1 MIKIVKNILKLM
13 QISKPKISIIMPVYN
28 GEQYIEDSIKS
39 ILNQTLVDFEL
50 IIVNDGSTDNTKL
63 ICEQFARDDD
73 RVILINQENRG
84 AHHARN
90 NGIKKARGSYY
101 CFFDSDDY
109 IDSRMLEDLYDIITD
124 YKSDLV
130 VCGFNINTYYN
141 NDEYIVQKYIPYTHE
156 KRIIDNVSS
165 KEDFRKSA
173 YLNFDRN
180 MFYPPWNKMYSAKYI
195 NDNNIKFPITYRD
208 DFPFVMEVI
217 KDIQNVTYVR
227 KPYYNFIRKRSD
239 SETQKYVSNL
249 YEKREEE
256 HEAMLNLY
264 RYWDLTNDEDSFEMI
279 SRRYVDRLI
288 ECMVNLFNSECKL
301 TKSEKREEIKKYL
314 STDNFKNSIENA
326 RPRKVYL
333 KLMYFILKTRSLSL
347 CYYMCK
353 FINHIKKRNVRLF
366 ANLKANR

>member
-1 MIKIVKNILKLM
+1 MRIN
-13 QISKPKISIIMPVYN
+13 KPKISIIMPVYN
-28 GEQYIEDSIKS
+28 GEHYIHDSVKS
-39 ILNQTLVDFEL
+39 ILDQTLTDFEL
-50 IIVNDGSTDNTKL
+50 IIVNDGSKDNTKA
-63 ICEQFARDDD
+63 ICEGFAEKDD
-73 RVILINQENRG
+73 RIILINQENGG
-84 AHHARN
+84 AHRARN
-90 NGIKKARGSYY
+90 NGIKKASGYYY

-109 IDSRMLEDLYDIITD
+109 IDSRMLEDLYDIITE

-141 NDEYIVQKYIPYTHE
+141 NNEYIVQKYVPYT
-156 KRIIDNVSS
+156 RDNIVIDNISS
-165 KEDFRKSA
+165 KDEFRKLA

-195 NDNNIKFPITYRD
+195 NDNSIKFPITYRD
-208 DFPFVMEVI
+208 DFPFVMDVI

-256 HEAMLNLY
+256 HEEMLNLY
-264 RYWDLTNDEDSFEMI
+264 RYWDLIDDENSIEMI

-288 ECMVNLFNSECKL
+288 ECIVNLFNTECTL
-301 TKSEKREEIKKYL
+301 TNSEKKGEIKKYL
-314 STDNFKNSIENA
+314 SANNFISSIEKA
-326 RPRKVYL
+326 RPRKLYL
-333 KLMYFILKTRSLSL
+333 KLMYFILKTRNVCL

-353 FINHIKKRNVRLF
+353 FINYIKKRNIRLF